1 MPGQRGDYGTRNG
14 TSHRRTTVTPLPTND
29 KAPPRDAGLMET
41 ACASAFSDMAWL
53 RDSDEIT
60 KQLILTYAKLIDGPE
75 GGYMAMK
82 VGPHLLDVLKQVAAT
97 PYTRMML
104 FGNEKT
110 VSGKLA
116 ELRNARG
123 A

>member
-1 MPGQRGDYGTRNG
+1 MPGDRGDYGERG
-14 TSHRRTTVTPLPTND
+14 GSSHRRTSVTPLPTPYETTTIGEMEAACY
-29 KAPPRDAGLMET
+29 KAFEKMP
-41 ACASAFSDMAWL
+41 WL
-53 RDSDEIT
+53 KDSDAIS
-60 KQLILTYAKLIDGPE
+60 QALIIKYAKLLDGPE
-75 GGYMAMK
+75 SGYMAMK

-116 ELRNARG
+116 ELREKRG